1 MSQSSYAPF
10 LSYGTPGTHFF
21 DKIQFFL
28 DISNKW
34 IKLWSKMVFLT
45 FRSDRLLQNYEIT
58 LKVSGNPE
66 SASKFLILASNLDYL
81 MIILGP
87 KMGTIVHKKCQG
99 FQKYH
104 KT

>member
-1 MSQSSYAPF
+1 
-10 LSYGTPGTHFF
+10 
-21 DKIQFFL
+21 
-28 DISNKW
+28 
-34 IKLWSKMVFLT
+34 MVFLT

-87 KMGTIVHKKCQG
+87 KMGIIVHKVSRIPKMSQNLK
-99 FQKYH
+99 FNL
-104 KT
+104 